1 MSNSNEFVVE
11 NGVLKRYKGEGGD
24 IVIPEGV
31 TKIQWYT
38 FPDNITSVTIPDTLE
53 SIDNGAFSNGGK
65 SLADPDGFC
74 RVGRFLINYIGNA
87 ENLFIPEGITDI
99 LSVESSSVK
108 KIHLPSTIKMIG
120 SYSFRNC
127 PNLEEV
133 IFAALSPDFQ
143 LIGCN
148 AFSHCPNLAS
158 INIPDSVRS
167 VEWGAFD
174 NCQKLFDNNDL
185 QIVGPV
191 FCHAAKD
198 VTDVIV
204 PDGVKVIAAN
214 AFRWTSVQ
222 RVILPNGLRT
232 IDEEAFASTQ
242 LQSVVLPDGLSILGK
257 DAFSSS
263 KLSSIVIPGSVGV
276 IHEKAF
282 YGCDNLTSVT
292 ILSGVTAI
300 DKSAFSGCNKLAS
313 IEIPDS
319 VTTIGENVFHNCRE
333 LKQVRIPN
341 SVTSID
347 RGAFSYTGLT
357 NKSIVLPE
365 QLVNADPDIF
375 FTIGIPDENYCLIKD
390 NVLVANRAPRSSW
403 LFSSK
408 SSDSNTLVVTDGVVE
423 IGENA
428 LSGAETVHL
437 PDSVRIIQYS
447 DDLKFKKINLP
458 QGYLCQT
465 DKLPA
470 KALMA
475 LLERPWKDVVTLED
489 IVAVYL
495 CQKGKDL
502 TPYCEDLLTSKWD
515 SGDSAKALLQFL
527 KDHGS
532 GARIQ
537 TVAEFIW
544 NNRKEIPQDTIN
556 AFYQY
561 AVEKKATK
569 AIGLVKSIAVFDS
582 ASTEKPTKKTKKG
595 ETNVNPI
602 EAFCNENYKEQL
614 LDKVCKGADIP
625 KTAFAGVL
633 YRDSD
638 AKVPPFVVKCAVLPY
653 VEQLT
658 EKPKHI
664 GDYKTAFSDFEM
676 LEESDKVAQTF
687 DPDSFVAM
695 LEKLA
700 NIKDAYKKPQR
711 LIPLCRFGTGKQIND
726 VIAAMNKW
734 SDWNKYATSGRTAI
748 IVARGALLLSDTREA
763 MLYAEKN
770 KILRV
775 YALMRDMDTE
785 TLRDNVLAN
794 FGLDENGKKSLD
806 IGNTTIEVSMNAD
819 LTLSLYDTEAG
830 KTVKSIPKKGSDPQK
845 YDQASAELAD
855 MKKNLKKVTK
865 SRNDILFDQFLH
877 GGKRKADSWQ
887 QSYLKNPVLH
897 KIAELIVWCQKK
909 DTFTLTTDGIIDCN
923 GNPYTIQDNVDIT
936 VAHPI
941 SMKPEEIRA
950 WQNYYTS
957 KQLKQPFEQVWEPVY
972 DPKAIM
978 PNRYKGIK
986 IPYYRFL
993 KQPTIHVTDYDFHN
1007 DITISFDGCDAQ
1019 IKRLDWARHQID
1031 MNDNF
1036 EVEEIQ
1042 YGRRSRTGNHTIAY
1056 LDKITTMGRIADDDI
1071 TIGDSLSRFTIAQI
1085 TTFISKAQEVK
1096 ANNVL
1101 AILLDY
1107 KNKTFGTTNPM
1118 DEFTLDW

>member
-1 MSNSNEFVVE
+1 MSNLNEFVIE
-11 NGVLKRYKGEGGD
+11 NGVLRRYRGEGGD
-24 IVIPEGV
+24 VVVPEGI
-31 TKIQWYT
+31 TKISWYAFQT
-38 FPDNITSVTIPDTLE
+38 NNISSVMIPDTVE
-53 SIDNGAFSNGGK
+53 EIDNGAFTDGGK
-65 SLADPDGFC
+65 SFADSDGFC
-74 RVGRFLINYIGNA
+74 KVGKFLINYIGNA
-87 ENLFIPEGITDI
+87 EDLVIPEGITDI
-99 LSVESSSVK
+99 LSIESSTVK
-108 KIHLPSTIKMIG
+108 KIHLPSTIKLIG
-120 SYSFRNC
+120 SYSFRRC
-127 PNLEEV
+127 PNLEHV
-133 IFAALSPDFQ
+133 IFAAECPNFQ
-143 LIGCN
+143 VIGCN
-148 AFSHCPNLAS
+148 AFSDCPNLES

-174 NCQKLFDNNDL
+174 NCEKLFDNNNEL
-185 QIVGPV
+185 KVIGPV
-191 FCHAAKD
+191 FYHAEKN
-198 VTDVIV
+198 VTNVEV
-204 PDGVKVIAAN
+204 PKGIRVIAQN
-214 AFRWTSVQ
+214 AFRFTELRSVL
-222 RVILPNGLRT
+222 LPDSLRT
-232 IDEEAFASTQ
+232 IGEEAFSY
-242 LQSVVLPDGLSILGK
+242 
-257 DAFSSS
+257 S
-263 KLSSIVIPGSVGV
+263 KLRSIIIPGSVET
-276 IHEKAF
+276 ISAKAF
-282 YGCDNLTSVT
+282 YSSTLTSAT
-292 ILSGVTAI
+292 LLEGVRVI
-300 DKSAFSGCNKLAS
+300 DEGAFSSCSSLVSLEIQEGVHSIMKNAFNGCRELK
-313 IEIPDS
+313 EVKIPDS
-319 VTTIGENVFHNCRE
+319 VT
-333 LKQVRIPN
+333 
-341 SVTSID
+341 SIEQ
-347 RGAFSYTGLT
+347 GAFSYTGLT
-357 NKSIVLPE
+357 NRSAILPKHLTE
-365 QLVNADPDIF
+365 ADPDLF
-375 FTIGIPDENYCLIKD
+375 FKIGIPDYNYCLIKD
-390 NVLVANRAPRSSW
+390 NVLVGCRGPR
-403 LFSSK
+403 K
-408 SSDSNTLVVTDGVVE
+408 NTLVVTEGVVE
-423 IGENA
+423 IAENA
-428 LSGAETVHL
+428 LSGVDSVHL
-437 PDSVRIIQYS
+437 PNSVRSIEYS
-447 DDLKFKKINLP
+447 NDMKFKRINLP
-458 QGYLCQT
+458 QGYLQQT
-465 DKLPA
+465 GKLPA

-489 IVAVYL
+489 IVVVYL

-502 TPYCEDLLTSKWD
+502 TPFCEDLLTSKWNP
-515 SGDSAKALLQFL
+515 GDSAKTLLQFL

-544 NNRKEIPQDTIN
+544 NNRKAIPQDVIN

-569 AIGLVKSIAVFDS
+569 AIGVVKSIAVFDS
-582 ASTEKPTKKTKKG
+582 APTDKPAKKTKKV

-638 AKVPPFVVKCAVLPY
+638 AKVPPFIVKCAVLPY
-653 VEQLT
+653 IEQLK

-664 GDYKTAFSDFEM
+664 GDYKTAYSDFEI
-676 LEESDKVAQTF
+676 LESSDKVAKAF
-687 DPDSFVAM
+687 DQESFVAM

-726 VIAAMNKW
+726 VTAAMNKW

-770 KILRV
+770 KILNA
-775 YALMRDMDTE
+775 YAWMRDMDTE

-830 KTVKSIPKKGSDPQK
+830 KIVKSIPKKGSDPQK

-957 KQLKQPFEQVWEPVY
+957 KQLKQPFEQIWEPVY

-1042 YGRRSRTGNHTIAY
+1042 YGRKSRTGNHTIAY

>member
-495 CQKGKDL
+495 CQKGK
-502 TPYCEDLLTSKWD
+502 
-515 SGDSAKALLQFL
+515 
-527 KDHGS
+527 
-532 GARIQ
+532 I
-537 TVAEFIW
+537 
-544 NNRKEIPQDTIN
+544 
-556 AFYQY
+556 
-561 AVEKKATK
+561 
-569 AIGLVKSIAVFDS
+569 
-582 ASTEKPTKKTKKG
+582 
-595 ETNVNPI
+595 
-602 EAFCNENYKEQL
+602 
-614 LDKVCKGADIP
+614 
-625 KTAFAGVL
+625 
-633 YRDSD
+633 
-638 AKVPPFVVKCAVLPY
+638 
-653 VEQLT
+653 
-658 EKPKHI
+658 
-664 GDYKTAFSDFEM
+664 
-676 LEESDKVAQTF
+676 
-687 DPDSFVAM
+687 
-695 LEKLA
+695 
-700 NIKDAYKKPQR
+700 
-711 LIPLCRFGTGKQIND
+711 
-726 VIAAMNKW
+726 
-734 SDWNKYATSGRTAI
+734 
-748 IVARGALLLSDTREA
+748 
-763 MLYAEKN
+763 
-770 KILRV
+770 
-775 YALMRDMDTE
+775 
-785 TLRDNVLAN
+785 
-794 FGLDENGKKSLD
+794 
-806 IGNTTIEVSMNAD
+806 
-819 LTLSLYDTEAG
+819 
-830 KTVKSIPKKGSDPQK
+830 
-845 YDQASAELAD
+845 
-855 MKKNLKKVTK
+855 
-865 SRNDILFDQFLH
+865 
-877 GGKRKADSWQ
+877 
-887 QSYLKNPVLH
+887 
-897 KIAELIVWCQKK
+897 
-909 DTFTLTTDGIIDCN
+909 
-923 GNPYTIQDNVDIT
+923 
-936 VAHPI
+936 
-941 SMKPEEIRA
+941 
-950 WQNYYTS
+950 
-957 KQLKQPFEQVWEPVY
+957 
-972 DPKAIM
+972 
-978 PNRYKGIK
+978 
-986 IPYYRFL
+986 
-993 KQPTIHVTDYDFHN
+993 
-1007 DITISFDGCDAQ
+1007 
-1019 IKRLDWARHQID
+1019 
-1031 MNDNF
+1031 
-1036 EVEEIQ
+1036 
-1042 YGRRSRTGNHTIAY
+1042 
-1056 LDKITTMGRIADDDI
+1056 
-1071 TIGDSLSRFTIAQI
+1071 
-1085 TTFISKAQEVK
+1085 
-1096 ANNVL
+1096 
-1101 AILLDY
+1101 
-1107 KNKTFGTTNPM
+1107 
-1118 DEFTLDW
+1118 